1 MKVAFVS
8 VGRPYPVSIW
18 TADSARKC
26 AMLDSTH
33 YLATMIAIHSRMRII
48 LILVGLC
55 HFAVGC
61 KQSQSGDWP
70 NEGTFDHSPVY
81 SLPNSELDIIPD
93 HARLTSQ
100 GLVVYDKLGQR
111 IVLID
116 MQTNRVVR
124 QFGSSRGKGP
134 GEHEMVFDIYINDS
148 SEKLYALDPRL
159 YRISEYNLNDGVLSS
174 TISVKNDLTRI
185 ASLDSS
191 RLLVAPV
198 ADEFLFH
205 IIGTDGDT
213 TFNRVPLEG
222 YETKREYA
230 MSTIGNWSVA
240 PSGIHYFPV
249 MDSRIFKFEFH
260 SGIVVTKS
268 FSTPDT
274 FRFRKSIDMST
285 SSGVMLKAPDRP
297 YVRVGAAKSNDYFVT
312 ASRVIDLA
320 KRELVSSTLHV
331 FDANL
336 NVVRAF
342 DLTHFQRNQP
352 QSITANDDLICIQFT
367 ENVHCYDATQ
377 ILPEQ

>member
-1 MKVAFVS
+1 M
-8 VGRPYPVSIW
+8 RL
-18 TADSARKC
+18 
-26 AMLDSTH
+26 LDSTH
-33 YLATMIAIHSRMRII
+33 SHATMIAIHNRMRII
-48 LILVGLC
+48 LILIGLC

-70 NEGTFDHSPVY
+70 IEGTFDHSPVY

-93 HARLTSQ
+93 HARLSSQ

-116 MQTNRVVR
+116 TKSNRVVR
-124 QFGSSRGKGP
+124 QFGLGKGKGP
-134 GEHEMVFDIYINDS
+134 GEHEMIFDININDS
-148 SEKLYALDPRL
+148 NKKLYALDPRL
-159 YRISEYNLNDGVLSS
+159 YRISEYNLNDGVLIS
-174 TISVKNDLTRI
+174 TLAVKNDLTRI
-185 ASLDSS
+185 ASVDSS

-198 ADEFLFH
+198 ADEFLFY

-213 TFNRVPLEG
+213 TYNRVHLEG

-230 MSTIGNWSVA
+230 MSTIGNWSVD
-240 PSGIHYFPV
+240 PSGIFYFPV
-249 MDSRIFKFEFH
+249 MDSRIFKFELN
-260 SGIVVTKS
+260 SGVLTTKS

-297 YVRVGAAKSNDYFVT
+297 YVRVGAAKSKDYFVT
-312 ASRVIDLA
+312 ASRVIDLT

-331 FDANL
+331 FDTNM
-336 NVVRAF
+336 NVVKAF

-367 ENVHCYDATQ
+367 ENVHCYDASQ
-377 ILPEQ
+377 ILPE